1 MAISGAHR
9 NRPVGGLLPAL
20 LLAILLLSS
29 LLLSACEKAAP
40 VDKRS
45 PFAAPSGA
53 ARSSGNGVP
62 EDAAP
67 EDTGSLALSRAPMPV
82 PLADPEPQAL
92 LIAIAQSY
100 PRARQMR
107 TKSETGEVAR
117 LGETAASLDRARA
130 DLRAIKRNLAR
141 FSVDGPPTHALFHAI
156 GRDGRLQ
163 AWLIRP
169 DGAVFAGQSARP
181 YAGLAELPDGLGVT
195 RFALS
200 RGPQPKGQPLRPLDA
215 EESVDDSRGGRAT
228 VAQRMATLRE
238 TSAALL
244 PGAIGEALAAGT
256 GRLLVLPV
264 RDTGTAP
271 YAALPVPGGREPAA
285 RRWSFVVMQDVETLA
300 SDAPGFDMGAVDLA
314 KAVVVGDPEDMR
326 DVRFNF
332 PPLPGARKEALA
344 IAKQLAVD
352 DRNVLIGADASRSNV
367 VNAINRLNGGGIVY
381 MATHAIADA
390 RNPLTRGFVVLDR
403 SNLFAGEL
411 RATRFRGWD
420 THHPLVVMSACQT
433 GLGRVLEGGTFG
445 VARTW
450 TDAGAGQV
458 VASLWNVSDQATLLL
473 MTRFAAAL
481 KAGKAPER
489 AMQLAQLETLR
500 DYPNNPKLWA
510 SFTIIGKPTL
520 GPAG

>member
-1 MAISGAHR
+1 MAIRGAHQS
-9 NRPVGGLLPAL
+9 GFLAL
-20 LLAILLLSS
+20 LLAA
-29 LLLSACEKAAP
+29 LLLSACDKATPAEKPGPLAAL
-40 VDKRS
+40 S
-45 PFAAPSGA
+45 GTAGNGASGA
-53 ARSSGNGVP
+53 A
-62 EDAAP
+62 
-67 EDTGSLALSRAPMPV
+67 SRPSMPV
-82 PLADPEPQAL
+82 PLADPEPHGL
-92 LIAIAQSY
+92 LVAIAQTY

-117 LGETAASLDRARA
+117 LGQTAAALDRASA

-141 FSVDGPPTHALFHAI
+141 LSQGGPPTFALLHGI
-156 GRDGRLQ
+156 GPGLHLQ
-163 AWLIRP
+163 AWLIGP
-169 DGAVFAGQSARP
+169 DGAIFTGQSELP
-181 YAGLAELPDGLGVT
+181 YFGLAGLPDGLGIT

-200 RGPQPKGQPLRPLDA
+200 RGPQRKGEPVQPLDA
-215 EESVDDSRGGRAT
+215 QDSAEDSRGSPAV
-228 VAQRMATLRE
+228 VAQRMDTLRE
-238 TSAALL
+238 ASATLL
-244 PGAIGEALAAGT
+244 PGPVGAALAAGR

-271 YAALPVPGGREPAA
+271 YAALPAAGSTDPAA

-300 SDAPGFDMGAVDLA
+300 SDVPGFDMGAVDLG

-326 DVRFNF
+326 DPVFRF

-344 IAKQLAVD
+344 IARLLAVD
-352 DRNVLIGADASRSNV
+352 DRNVLIGEAATRPNV
-367 VNAINRLNGGGIVY
+367 VRAIDRLDGGGIVY

-420 THHPLVVMSACQT
+420 RRHPLVVMSACQT
-433 GLGRVLEGGTFG
+433 GLGRVFDGGTFG

-458 VASLWNVSDQATLLL
+458 VASLWNVSDHATYQL
-473 MTRFAAAL
+473 MTRFARAL
-481 KAGKAPER
+481 KAGAAPER

-500 DYPNNPKLWA
+500 EYPDNPKMWA

-520 GPAG
+520 GPTLRPILGPAG